1 MVLAFWVQL
10 KYERLPNFCFA
21 CGIISHSGRYCPT
34 VFGVPMVGGEQL
46 FGPDL
51 RAGGR
56 SNMPPVNR
64 WLVTEHSKGSSG
76 DSNEQ
81 ILECNG
87 SISGMQSMKVNADI
101 NVVNDIPQPIVGG
114 AFNATFNENKEGNE
128 EEGVVFIDP
137 KRRRVV
143 GLDEVTTGP
152 GLDVG
157 PSMMEVQSESS
168 SIGAGTAMQARQ
180 VL

>member
-1 MVLAFWVQL
+1 
-10 KYERLPNFCFA
+10 
-21 CGIISHSGRYCPT
+21 
-34 VFGVPMVGGEQL
+34 
-46 FGPDL
+46 
-51 RAGGR
+51 
-56 SNMPPVNR
+56 MPPVNR

-157 PSMMEVQSESS
+157 PKNLEWDWHYPTARCEAVTGLSKGLEGCSEFTKQS
-168 SIGAGTAMQARQ
+168 A
-180 VL
+180 